1 MTDETHTDTTTTA
14 APTRRDVLT
23 YGSAAAGAGLLAGC
37 TGDGG
42 DGSDGSGGASP
53 TDTDDSY
60 TVEMA
65 PTGEV
70 TFGAVPETVAPFT
83 ADYIDMLVALGHGGA
98 AETIWYQNRYKTTHY
113 EELPGVD
120 IDAAGLTPLWND
132 GISKELLYEVDA
144 DLHLID
150 PHSLTHW
157 LDDWPA
163 EDIEEIETNVAP
175 FLGNLIFRRTDEWHD
190 YRYYTLYEAFEK
202 VAAVFQERERF
213 EAIRSLHDELVAEIE
228 RELPPAEKRPDAALV
243 FAGDEPESFAPY
255 RVSGKGANKEHFHT
269 LGIGDAFADT
279 EVEGYSGSESVDY
292 ETLLD
297 IDPDSLLLRYHG
309 NKTREEFEETT
320 LAYMKE
326 HDLGSQLTAV
336 QEGRVFR
343 GSPIYCGPLHNLFM
357 LERYATAYFP
367 ERFDDELFDRQRV
380 ADIVNGGS

>member
-1 MTDETHTDTTTTA
+1 MTDDHDTTTA
-14 APTRRDVLT
+14 APTRRDIVRLS
-23 YGSAAAGAGLLAGC
+23 GAAAGAGLLAGC
-37 TGDGG
+37 TNNGQG
-42 DGSDGSGGASP
+42 GSGGGESP

-60 TVEMA
+60 TVRMA
-65 PTGEV
+65 PVGEV
-70 TFGAVPETVAPFT
+70 EFDAVPETVAPFT
-83 ADYIDMLVALGHGGA
+83 ADYIDMMVALGHGDA
-98 AETIWYQNRYKTTHY
+98 AETVWYQNRYKTRHY
-113 EELPGVD
+113 DELPGVD
-120 IDAAGLTPLWND
+120 IDADGLTPLWND

-144 DLHLID
+144 ELHLID

-175 FLGNLIFRRTDEWHD
+175 FLGNLIFRRTDDWHD

-213 EAIRSLHDELVAEIE
+213 EAIRSLHDEVVDEIE
-228 RELPPAEKRPDAALV
+228 GALPPAEERPDAALV

-269 LGIGDAFADT
+269 LGIDDAFAGT
-279 EVEGYSGSESVDY
+279 EVAGYSGSESVDY

-309 NKTREEFEETT
+309 EKTREEFGETT
-320 LAYMKE
+320 LAYMQE

-380 ADIVNGGS
+380 ADIVNGGSGT